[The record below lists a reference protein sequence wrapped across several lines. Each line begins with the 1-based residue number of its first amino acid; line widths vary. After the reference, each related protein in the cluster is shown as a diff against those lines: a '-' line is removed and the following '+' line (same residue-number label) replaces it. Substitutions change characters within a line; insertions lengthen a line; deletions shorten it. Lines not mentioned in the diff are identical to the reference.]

1 MLDDVITRNVNDA
14 QTDKNHAVM
23 MLRGKYES
31 AALAQSSGWDDGA
44 PEAERNLEGAFP
56 GLTLAI
62 KLRGTTLAAIGE
74 RFARISFLTLAALSL
89 VLAGGIALTY
99 RNVTKEM
106 ALARLK
112 SDFVS
117 NVSHELRTP
126 LSLIRLYAE
135 TLEMGRLTSPEKYQ
149 EYYCI
154 IRKESERLTA
164 LINNILDFSRIEA
177 GRKEYDFRETDMSE
191 LVHNT
196 LDSYRYQMEQ
206 SGFQFEEKIDDV
218 PPMRVDREAMARS
231 LLNLVNNALK
241 YSQDRKFIGVN
252 LYRDNGSVKLEVV
265 DQGIGI
271 PHQEQQKIFEK
282 FYRVGDPL
290 VHNTKGSGLGL
301 SLVRHIVQA
310 HGGEVAVDSAPGQGS
325 KFTIVLPVKNRA
337 TAAAAARATCSAAVG
352 SKVWQ
357 EATDMTRILIV
368 EDEPNM
374 VAGLRDNFEFE
385 GYDVITAPDGV
396 AGLERALKEAPD
408 LVILDVMM
416 PRMSGLDV
424 CKQLKAKRPSMP
436 IIMLTARG
444 QEVDKV
450 VGLELGADDYV
461 TKPFSIR
468 ELLARVKAVL
478 RRAKTVPKEQERY
491 SFGDVEVNL
500 KSCQVSRSGKAL
512 DFSSKEF
519 ELLKYFLC
527 HPGETL
533 SRDRLLE
540 DVWGYDRFPTTRT
553 VDAHIVRLRQKVE
566 PKPEEPRFILTVHG
580 RATSSS
586 GNEVASN
593 EVNEMCRNRVKFE

>member
-1 MLDDVITRNVNDA
+1 MKMKPRNERTRLLLTLELAVILPAAALVFLSAWHVLHIQRDRAVEAAIQRDFSQVLAISEKQINQKANELMDDVRTDFPAPSEVCSVTMDRLLAAHPYVAHVFVFSPDGAMVFRSQSDRLKSDSGFRDEADYLSKMYEGWLKMEFKSTSEKLVHLQKKGSPYMFEPEWVPRGDKKVYQSTALFAIPGEKKGEVAIAGVAFDADYLHDRFFPEMLEDVISHNVNDA
-14 QTDKNHAVM
+14 QTNHAVM
-23 MLRGKYES
+23 MLRGKYDS
-31 AALAQSSGWDDGA
+31 TAFAQSSGWDGGT
-44 PEAERNLEGAFP
+44 PEVERNLEGAFQ

-62 KLRGTTLAAIGE
+62 KLRGTTLAAIGQ

-149 EYYCI
+149 EYYRI
-154 IRKESERLTA
+154 IRKESERLTS

-177 GRKEYDFRETDMSE
+177 GRKEYDFRETDMRE

-196 LDSYRYQMEQ
+196 LDSYRYQIEQ
-206 SGFQFEEKIDDV
+206 NGFQFEEKIDEV
-218 PPMRVDREAMARS
+218 PPLRVDREAMARS

-310 HGGEVAVDSAPGQGS
+310 HGGDVSVDSAPGQGS
-325 KFTIVLPVKNRA
+325 KFTIALPVK
-337 TAAAAARATCSAAVG
+337 SAPL
-352 SKVWQ
+352 Q
-357 EATDMTRILIV
+357 
-368 EDEPNM
+368 
-374 VAGLRDNFEFE
+374 
-385 GYDVITAPDGV
+385 
-396 AGLERALKEAPD
+396 
-408 LVILDVMM
+408 
-416 PRMSGLDV
+416 
-424 CKQLKAKRPSMP
+424 
-436 IIMLTARG
+436 
-444 QEVDKV
+444 
-450 VGLELGADDYV
+450 
-461 TKPFSIR
+461 
-468 ELLARVKAVL
+468 
-478 RRAKTVPKEQERY
+478 PKI
-491 SFGDVEVNL
+491 
-500 KSCQVSRSGKAL
+500 A
-512 DFSSKEF
+512 
-519 ELLKYFLC
+519 
-527 HPGETL
+527 
-533 SRDRLLE
+533 
-540 DVWGYDRFPTTRT
+540 
-553 VDAHIVRLRQKVE
+553 
-566 PKPEEPRFILTVHG
+566 
-580 RATSSS
+580 
-586 GNEVASN
+586 
-593 EVNEMCRNRVKFE
+593 

>member
-1 MLDDVITRNVNDA
+1 MKTKPRNEKTRLLLTLELAVILPAAALVIVSAWHVLHIQRDHAVEAAIQREYSQVLAISEKQINHKANELMDDVRTEFPEPGEACSVTLDRILAAHPYVAHIFVFTPGAGIVFRSQAARLKNESGFRDEADNLSKMYDGWFKIDFPSTSEKLVHLQKKGGPYMFEPQWVPRGDKKVYQSTALFAVKGEKKGEVAIAGVAFDADYLHDKFFPEMLDEVISRNANDP
-14 QTDKNHAVM
+14 QSDKSHAVM
-23 MLRGKYES
+23 MLRGKYDS
-31 AALAQSSGWDDGA
+31 AAFVQSGGWDGGT
-44 PEAERNLEGAFP
+44 PEVERNLEGAFQ

-62 KLRGTTLAAIGE
+62 KLRGSTIAAIGE
-74 RFARISFLTLAALSL
+74 RFARMSLLTLAALSL

-149 EYYCI
+149 EYYRI
-154 IRKESERLTA
+154 IRKESERLTS

-196 LDSYRYQMEQ
+196 LDSYRYQLEQ

-218 PPMRVDREAMARS
+218 PPLRVDREAMARS

-271 PHQEQQKIFEK
+271 PDHEQQKIFEK

-310 HGGEVAVDSAPGQGS
+310 HGGQVSVDSRPGQGS
-325 KFTIVLPVKNRA
+325 KFTIALPVK
-337 TAAAAARATCSAAVG
+337 
-352 SKVWQ
+352 
-357 EATDMTRILIV
+357 
-368 EDEPNM
+368 P
-374 VAGLRDNFEFE
+374 
-385 GYDVITAPDGV
+385 
-396 AGLERALKEAPD
+396 
-408 LVILDVMM
+408 
-416 PRMSGLDV
+416 
-424 CKQLKAKRPSMP
+424 
-436 IIMLTARG
+436 
-444 QEVDKV
+444 
-450 VGLELGADDYV
+450 
-461 TKPFSIR
+461 
-468 ELLARVKAVL
+468 
-478 RRAKTVPKEQERY
+478 
-491 SFGDVEVNL
+491 
-500 KSCQVSRSGKAL
+500 
-512 DFSSKEF
+512 
-519 ELLKYFLC
+519 
-527 HPGETL
+527 
-533 SRDRLLE
+533 
-540 DVWGYDRFPTTRT
+540 
-553 VDAHIVRLRQKVE
+553 AHIE
-566 PKPEEPRFILTVHG
+566 T
-580 RATSSS
+580 T
-586 GNEVASN
+586 ASA
-593 EVNEMCRNRVKFE
+593 

>member
-1 MLDDVITRNVNDA
+1 MLVVGRQDSGPDVISKMKTKRWNEKTRLLLTLELAVILPAAALVILSAWHVLHIQRDRAVEAAIQRDFSQVLAISEKQINHKAYELVDDVRNDVPAPSEACGPTLDKILAAHPYAAHLFVYSPEMGMVFRSQAERLKKDPAFRDEADNLSQMFEGWFKMEFKSTAEKLAHGEKKGMPYYFESDWVQRGDKKVYQSDGLFLMKDPNTGSLAIGGVALDADYLRDQFFPEMLNDVITRNVSDT
-14 QTDKNHAVM
+14 QTDRNHAVM

-31 AALAQSSGWDDGA
+31 AALAQSSGWDGGT

-74 RFARISFLTLAALSL
+74 RFAHISFLTLAALSL
-89 VLAGGIALTY
+89 VLAGGIVLTY
-99 RNVTKEM
+99 RSVTKEM

-196 LDSYRYQMEQ
+196 LDSYRYQLEQ
-206 SGFQFEEKIDDV
+206 SGFQFEEKIDEV
-218 PPMRVDREAMARS
+218 PSMRVDREAMARS

-241 YSQDRKFIGVN
+241 YSQDRKYIGVN

-310 HGGEVAVDSAPGQGS
+310 HGGEVAVDSSPGQGS
-325 KFTIVLPVKNRA
+325 KFTIVLPVKGPQN
-337 TAAAAARATCSAAVG
+337 T
-352 SKVWQ
+352 
-357 EATDMTRILIV
+357 
-368 EDEPNM
+368 
-374 VAGLRDNFEFE
+374 VAN
-385 GYDVITAPDGV
+385 A
-396 AGLERALKEAPD
+396 
-408 LVILDVMM
+408 
-416 PRMSGLDV
+416 
-424 CKQLKAKRPSMP
+424 
-436 IIMLTARG
+436 
-444 QEVDKV
+444 
-450 VGLELGADDYV
+450 
-461 TKPFSIR
+461 
-468 ELLARVKAVL
+468 
-478 RRAKTVPKEQERY
+478 
-491 SFGDVEVNL
+491 
-500 KSCQVSRSGKAL
+500 
-512 DFSSKEF
+512 
-519 ELLKYFLC
+519 
-527 HPGETL
+527 
-533 SRDRLLE
+533 
-540 DVWGYDRFPTTRT
+540 
-553 VDAHIVRLRQKVE
+553 
-566 PKPEEPRFILTVHG
+566 
-580 RATSSS
+580 
-586 GNEVASN
+586 
-593 EVNEMCRNRVKFE
+593 

>member
-1 MLDDVITRNVNDA
+1 VLHIQRDRAVEAAIQRDFSQVLAISEKQINHKAYELVDDVRADFPTPQEACSEALDRILAAHPYAAHIFLYSPETGMVFRSQSDRLNDEAFRNEGANLSKMFDGWLKVDFAEMSKKLTDNEKKGMPYYFDPEWEARGEKKVYQSVALFPVRGEQKGSSAIGGVAFNAEYLQDKFFPEMLEDVINRNVSDA

-23 MLRGKYES
+23 MLHGKYDSTPITES
-31 AALAQSSGWDDGA
+31 NGWDGGT
-44 PEAERNLEGAFP
+44 PEVERNLEGAFP

-149 EYYCI
+149 EYYRI

-177 GRKEYDFRETDMSE
+177 GRKEYDFRETDMRE
-191 LVHNT
+191 LVHAT
-196 LDSYRYQMEQ
+196 LDSYRYQIEQ
-206 SGFQFEEKIDDV
+206 NGFQFEEKIDEV
-218 PPMRVDREAMARS
+218 PPLRVDREAMARS

-310 HGGEVAVDSAPGQGS
+310 HGGDVSVDSAPGQGS
-325 KFTIVLPVKNRA
+325 KFTIALPVK
-337 TAAAAARATCSAAVG
+337 SAPL
-352 SKVWQ
+352 Q
-357 EATDMTRILIV
+357 
-368 EDEPNM
+368 P
-374 VAGLRDNFEFE
+374 
-385 GYDVITAPDGV
+385 
-396 AGLERALKEAPD
+396 
-408 LVILDVMM
+408 
-416 PRMSGLDV
+416 
-424 CKQLKAKRPSMP
+424 
-436 IIMLTARG
+436 
-444 QEVDKV
+444 
-450 VGLELGADDYV
+450 
-461 TKPFSIR
+461 
-468 ELLARVKAVL
+468 
-478 RRAKTVPKEQERY
+478 
-491 SFGDVEVNL
+491 
-500 KSCQVSRSGKAL
+500 
-512 DFSSKEF
+512 
-519 ELLKYFLC
+519 
-527 HPGETL
+527 
-533 SRDRLLE
+533 
-540 DVWGYDRFPTTRT
+540 RT
-553 VDAHIVRLRQKVE
+553 V
-566 PKPEEPRFILTVHG
+566 
-580 RATSSS
+580 
-586 GNEVASN
+586 
-593 EVNEMCRNRVKFE
+593 

>member
-1 MLDDVITRNVNDA
+1 MKMKPRNERTRLLLTLELAVILPAAALVFLSAWHVLHIQRDRAVEAAIQRDFSQVLAISEKQINHKAYELVDDVRADFPVPNEACSVTLDRILAAHPYAAHIFLYSPETGMVFRSQADRAKSDEAFRNEGTSLAKMFDSWIKVDFPELSEKLAHNEKKGMPYIFDMEWASRGDKKIYQSVALFLVNGDTKGSKAIGGMAFDAEYLQDKLFPEMLEDVINRNVSDA

-23 MLRGKYES
+23 MLHSKYDSTAMTES
-31 AALAQSSGWDDGA
+31 NGWDGGT
-44 PEAERNLEGAFP
+44 PEVERNLEGAFP

-149 EYYCI
+149 EYYRI
-154 IRKESERLTA
+154 IRKESERLTS

-177 GRKEYDFRETDMSE
+177 GRKEYDFRETDMRE
-191 LVHNT
+191 LVHAT
-196 LDSYRYQMEQ
+196 LDSYRYQIEQ
-206 SGFQFEEKIDDV
+206 NGFQFEEKIDEV
-218 PPMRVDREAMARS
+218 PPLRVDREAMARS

-310 HGGEVAVDSAPGQGS
+310 HGGDVSVDSAPGQGS
-325 KFTIVLPVKNRA
+325 KFTIALPVK
-337 TAAAAARATCSAAVG
+337 SAPLQPG
-352 SKVWQ
+352 
-357 EATDMTRILIV
+357 
-368 EDEPNM
+368 
-374 VAGLRDNFEFE
+374 
-385 GYDVITAPDGV
+385 
-396 AGLERALKEAPD
+396 
-408 LVILDVMM
+408 
-416 PRMSGLDV
+416 
-424 CKQLKAKRPSMP
+424 
-436 IIMLTARG
+436 
-444 QEVDKV
+444 
-450 VGLELGADDYV
+450 
-461 TKPFSIR
+461 
-468 ELLARVKAVL
+468 
-478 RRAKTVPKEQERY
+478 TV
-491 SFGDVEVNL
+491 
-500 KSCQVSRSGKAL
+500 
-512 DFSSKEF
+512 
-519 ELLKYFLC
+519 
-527 HPGETL
+527 
-533 SRDRLLE
+533 
-540 DVWGYDRFPTTRT
+540 
-553 VDAHIVRLRQKVE
+553 
-566 PKPEEPRFILTVHG
+566 
-580 RATSSS
+580 
-586 GNEVASN
+586 
-593 EVNEMCRNRVKFE
+593 

>member
-1 MLDDVITRNVNDA
+1 MKMRRPNEKTRVLLTLELAVILPAAALVLVSAWHVLHIQRDRAVEAAIQRDFSQVLAISEKQINHKAYELVDDVRTELPAPSQACGPTLDKILAAHPYAAHIFVYSPKTGMVFRSQSDRLKDGAFRDEADYLSKMFDGWLKMDFGDMTEKLVKLHKKGTPYIFEPEWVPRGDKRAYQATALFVVNGEDKASSAIAGVALDAEYLKDQFFPEMLDDVISRNVSDS
-14 QTDKNHAVM
+14 QTDKNHAAM

-31 AALAQSSGWDDGA
+31 AALAQSSGWDGGT
-44 PEAERNLEGAFP
+44 PEVERNLEGAFS
-56 GLTLAI
+56 GLILAI
-62 KLRGTTLAAIGE
+62 KLKGTTLAAIGE
-74 RFARISFLTLAALSL
+74 RFARMSFLTLAALSL

-149 EYYCI
+149 EYYRI

-196 LDSYRYQMEQ
+196 LDSYRYQLEQ
-206 SGFQFEEKIDDV
+206 NGFQFEEKIDEV

-241 YSQDRKFIGVN
+241 YSQDRKYIGVN

-325 KFTIVLPVKNRA
+325 KFTIVLPVKAPQNG
-337 TAAAAARATCSAAVG
+337 AANG
-352 SKVWQ
+352 
-357 EATDMTRILIV
+357 
-368 EDEPNM
+368 
-374 VAGLRDNFEFE
+374 
-385 GYDVITAPDGV
+385 
-396 AGLERALKEAPD
+396 
-408 LVILDVMM
+408 
-416 PRMSGLDV
+416 
-424 CKQLKAKRPSMP
+424 
-436 IIMLTARG
+436 
-444 QEVDKV
+444 
-450 VGLELGADDYV
+450 
-461 TKPFSIR
+461 
-468 ELLARVKAVL
+468 
-478 RRAKTVPKEQERY
+478 
-491 SFGDVEVNL
+491 
-500 KSCQVSRSGKAL
+500 
-512 DFSSKEF
+512 
-519 ELLKYFLC
+519 
-527 HPGETL
+527 
-533 SRDRLLE
+533 
-540 DVWGYDRFPTTRT
+540 
-553 VDAHIVRLRQKVE
+553 
-566 PKPEEPRFILTVHG
+566 
-580 RATSSS
+580 
-586 GNEVASN
+586 
-593 EVNEMCRNRVKFE
+593 